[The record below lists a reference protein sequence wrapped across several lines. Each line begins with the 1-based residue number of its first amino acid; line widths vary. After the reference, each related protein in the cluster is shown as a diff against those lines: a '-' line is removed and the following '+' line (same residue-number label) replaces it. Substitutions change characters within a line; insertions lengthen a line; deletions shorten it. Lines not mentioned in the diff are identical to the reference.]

1 MWRFRITDDIQIVLH
16 MSANISYKSLYMKL
30 LMLRNHDRESISGCS
45 KYNSGFAKKAWA
57 CTLSNGHCTV
67 WSGLSSPEL
76 RCSMH
81 ISHQIRCWTSLASI
95 LALQRFSYLQ
105 ERSLLITS
113 VPQYPFLYFTYLYTT
128 LFHFQQ
134 FLTIYCGL
142 ASRFHCFFLNSQ
154 V

>member
-1 MWRFRITDDIQIVLH
+1 MTVKVSVVVVSTTVVLLEKH
-16 MSANISYKSLYMKL
+16 EHAHLVMAIAQFGQDSLP
-30 LMLRNHDRESISGCS
+30 
-45 KYNSGFAKKAWA
+45 
-57 CTLSNGHCTV
+57 
-67 WSGLSSPEL
+67 LSSGSL
-76 RCSMH
+76 CI

-105 ERSLLITS
+105 ERSLLIPS

-142 ASRFHCFFLNSQ
+142 ASQFHCFFLNSQ